1 MKNLL
6 MLLLIFTAFCSFAED
21 VQNDDKAWDFFGI
34 VFVPGVPSSS
44 DETNIGGLR
53 VGLPVSGGEAKVAG
67 IEFAAAACWSKDIIG
82 VQTAPLFCVAESVSG
97 VQASPVAIADNV
109 DGLQFGL
116 VNVADSA
123 MFQLGLVNYMKDGVL
138 PYTLIFNF
146 KF

>member
-6 MLLLIFTAFCSFAED
+6 IFIFILLAFNSFAENIK
-21 VQNDDKAWDFFGI
+21 NDDKAWDFFGV

-44 DETNIGGLR
+44 DETNIGGIR
-53 VGLPVSGGEAKVAG
+53 VGLPVAGGDTKVAG
-67 IEFAAAACWSKDIIG
+67 IEFAAAACWSKKIIG
-82 VQTAPLFCVAESVSG
+82 LQTAPLFCVAESVTG

-116 VNVADSA
+116 VNVSDSA

-138 PYTLIFNF
+138 PYTLILNF